1 MKKNI
6 RTIIIYF
13 LLIGIVIF
21 IVAGA
26 LGDMNETP
34 KKNDGELLTL
44 FARLTNGEE
53 GETVKNFTL
62 DAEGN
67 LTVITTENQ
76 KITQRIQDRA
86 IVFRK
91 GGVIWALTVCWA
103 TSA

>member
-6 RTIIIYF
+6 KTILIYF

-26 LGDMNETP
+26 LGDMNRTP

-53 GETVKNFTL
+53 GETVKTFTL

-76 KITQRIQDRA
+76 KITQRIQDREYFLEHYVA
-86 IVFRK
+86 KYVNPYNENPEN
-91 GGVIWALTVCWA
+91 
-103 TSA
+103 